1 MTSISSLRA
10 SMLSNGGSSPP
21 QRALSTPIGDT
32 VMSGEAILPRK
43 THSHRM
49 ERRGTIILSRR
60 TLTLLSSMTGG
71 FGALAKAID
80 PSSNFT
86 PRSKRHAYFTDLSI
100 NPRVVAFSIKVRTF
114 PRSSPDGTSASI
126 SSLMET
132 SAEGMVVS
140 CSMIASTI

>member
-21 QRALSTPIGDT
+21 QRPLSTLIGDT
-32 VMSGEAILPRK
+32 VMSGEAMLPRK
-43 THSHRM
+43 RVLTAWKGVGQSYF
-49 ERRGTIILSRR
+49 SRR
-60 TLTLLSSMTGG
+60 ALTLLSSMTGG
-71 FGALAKAID
+71 FGALATAID

-86 PRSKRHAYFTDLSI
+86 PRSKRHAYFTDLSM
-100 NPRVVAFSIKVRTF
+100 NPSVVAFSIKVRTF
-114 PRSSPDGTSASI
+114 PRSRPEGTSASI